1 MYHHANTNINHL
13 QSSDHDSKSTKSSEL
28 RRRQIPLAFT
38 NTHWGK
44 EYAANPNWEHENLGK
59 SNPTTRRGSRFRNE
73 PDPKVNRV
81 ASVSMP
87 SHETSEMEFAIPR
100 TESPSTNTVP
110 SAASTSAASSQE
122 YSVMVAW
129 NFFRRTFPQT
139 TSPTSPTTSAT
150 EQRLSTCPQHEETAV
165 TGPWLEMLMRWDDF
179 EQWRLKMLERPWHL
193 PGTP

>member
-1 MYHHANTNINHL
+1 MYHHANTNINPS
-13 QSSDHDSKSTKSSEL
+13 QSTDHDSKSTKSSEL
-28 RRRQIPLAFT
+28 RRREIPLAFT
-38 NTHWGK
+38 NTHRGK

-59 SNPTTRRGSRFRNE
+59 SNPTTRRGSRFRSE
-73 PDPKVNRV
+73 PDPKVHRL

-87 SHETSEMEFAIPR
+87 SHETSEMESAKQ
-100 TESPSTNTVP
+100 STDSSVSNTTP
-110 SAASTSAASSQE
+110 SAQSTPAAPSQE

-150 EQRLSTCPQHEETAV
+150 EQRLSMCPQHEETIGM
-165 TGPWLEMLMRWDDF
+165 GPWLEMLMRWDDF
-179 EQWRLKMLERPWHL
+179 EQWRLKMLDRPWHL